1 MELKLDRQGGLF
13 DKASWFNRTFME
25 LKRHRDGE
33 EWSRFGWFNRTFM
46 ELKQEKTKYVFTY
59 SSV

>member
-1 MELKLDRQGGLF
+1 METKQVR
-13 DKASWFNRTFME
+13 FNRTFME